1 VLCPYQSFGHSETRW
16 QFQPQRRDQIRVV
29 TLRQQRQEVLHF
41 LDESPSLK
49 PYLLAAKAKSC
60 QTDLDLTSE
69 KTFPTY
75 KVFKDCPAIYPS
87 SGEDIVAGEFFSGE
101 ASALAQSLQAELDG
115 ESNS

>member
-1 VLCPYQSFGHSETRW
+1 MPISELW
-16 QFQPQRRDQIRVV
+16 AQRKRGGNFNLSVVIRSG
-29 TLRQQRQEVLHF
+29 LLPCGSSGKKFCIF